1 MELTQEGI
9 QYLENSIDRGRPV
22 PGQSLTN
29 SKEQPYNWERSPEI
43 TDPRE
48 GMYVVFDALIEPE
61 TAANIL
67 IAIHNK
73 AGVIDIASMM
83 LYTGFIEGKWNPDLM
98 LLLMEPTMYMIMA
111 LAEKADIPYVL
122 EAGDENEPE
131 IIAPK
136 KGVEFLKQEAASLDS
151 LRKQSVSKVNSQA
164 IPTEIKEKIEEVEF
178 SPSLLEK
185 VKAEKNND
193 SLLSRENTQ

>member
-29 SKEQPYNWERSPEI
+29 STEQPYNWERSPEI

-61 TAANIL
+61 TVTNIL
-67 IAIHNK
+67 SAIDEGV
-73 AGVIDIASMM
+73 GVIDIASMM

-111 LAEKADIPYVL
+111 LSEKAEIEYVL
-122 EAGDENEPE
+122 ETGDELLSNYTPEPDKTE
-131 IIAPK
+131 RM
-136 KGVEFLKQEAASLDS
+136 KQELISLEELTSVKKQAA
-151 LRKQSVSKVNSQA
+151 SKVNEQS
-164 IPTEIKEKIEEVEF
+164 IPKELKEKLDNLEIQ
-178 SPSLLEK
+178 PSLLSK
-185 VKAEKNND
+185 KINKRD
-193 SLLSRENTQ
+193 SLLNKEV

>member
-1 MELTQEGI
+1 MELSQEGI

-29 SKEQPYNWERSPEI
+29 AKDQPYGWEKPAEM

-48 GMYVVFDALIEPE
+48 AMYVVFDSLIEPE
-61 TAANIL
+61 AASNVLLSVGSGI
-67 IAIHNK
+67 
-73 AGVIDIASMM
+73 GVVDIASVI

-111 LAEKADIPYVL
+111 LAEKADIEYVL
-122 EAGDENEPE
+122 ESGDKFLSDEPSKNRKKSVEKMEKE
-131 IIAPK
+131 ITTLEDLK
-136 KGVEFLKQEAASLDS
+136 KSAS
-151 LRKQSVSKVNSQA
+151 SKINSQV
-164 IPTEIKEKIEEVEF
+164 IPTEIKEKIEEIEL

-185 VKAEKNND
+185 VGKETQN
-193 SLLSRENTQ
+193 SLLSRGE

>member
-29 SKEQPYNWERSPEI
+29 AKEQPYNWERSPEI

-48 GMYVVFDALIEPE
+48 GMHVVFDALIEPE
-61 TAANIL
+61 AASNVL
-67 IAIHNK
+67 LSVGSGV
-73 AGVIDIASMM
+73 GVIDIASVI

-111 LAEKADIPYVL
+111 LAEKAEIEYVL
-122 EAGDENEPE
+122 ESGDKFLSDEPLKNRKNSVE
-131 IIAPK
+131 KMEEEVTTLEDLK
-136 KGVEFLKQEAASLDS
+136 KKASS
-151 LRKQSVSKVNSQA
+151 RVNPQA
-164 IPTEIKEKIEEVEF
+164 IPTEIKEKIEEIEL

-185 VKAEKNND
+185 VEKETQN
-193 SLLSRENTQ
+193 SLLSRGE

>member
-151 LRKQSVSKVNSQA
+151 LRKQSVSKVNPQA